1 MAKKILIIEDDRDL
15 REGLHFAFESD
26 GYMVFDAETKKQGL
40 TEIKKGIYDMVLLD
54 CNLPDGLGFDLCRQV
69 REYSDI
75 PIFML
80 TARDTEMD
88 EIKALTLGVND
99 YLRKPFSLGVLKAR
113 IKRILA
119 EKREPKRL
127 VSGNI
132 AIDKNLCKVTRNQ
145 EEIPLSK
152 LEYRLLLYLVENKN
166 HVLSKE
172 QILNHIWDREGKY
185 VDDNTVSVNISRLR
199 IKIEKDASSPK
210 FIKTIH
216 GIGYIWKEE

>member
-113 IKRILA
+113 VERILA
-119 EKREPKRL
+119 E
-127 VSGNI
+127 
-132 AIDKNLCKVTRNQ
+132 
-145 EEIPLSK
+145 
-152 LEYRLLLYLVENKN
+152 
-166 HVLSKE
+166 
-172 QILNHIWDREGKY
+172 
-185 VDDNTVSVNISRLR
+185 
-199 IKIEKDASSPK
+199 
-210 FIKTIH
+210 
-216 GIGYIWKEE
+216 

>member
-1 MAKKILIIEDDRDL
+1 
-15 REGLHFAFESD
+15 
-26 GYMVFDAETKKQGL
+26 
-40 TEIKKGIYDMVLLD
+40 MVLLD

-127 VSGNI
+127 VSGNC
-132 AIDKNLCKVTRNQ
+132 NR
-145 EEIPLSK
+145 
-152 LEYRLLLYLVENKN
+152 
-166 HVLSKE
+166 
-172 QILNHIWDREGKY
+172 
-185 VDDNTVSVNISRLR
+185 
-199 IKIEKDASSPK
+199 
-210 FIKTIH
+210 
-216 GIGYIWKEE
+216 